1 MDGVILTPLK
11 KITNISGDVLH
22 AMKATEKEF
31 HGFGEAYFSVIKN
44 KMIKGWKKHNV
55 MTMNVIVPIGEA
67 KFVFYSQE
75 THEYRTEIIGSE
87 RYCRLTVLPGTWVAF
102 QGLSERRSLIL
113 NVANIPHDSNEAD
126 TCGLQDIIFN
136 WE

>member
-44 KMIKGWKKHNV
+44 KMIKGWKKHNI

>member
-1 MDGVILTPLK
+1 
-11 KITNISGDVLH
+11 
-22 AMKATEKEF
+22 
-31 HGFGEAYFSVIKN
+31 
-44 KMIKGWKKHNV
+44 MIKGWKKHNI